1 MDYQITIIAFGIA
14 SGTSEE
20 IKQNGKFVKEVFMS
34 YFSIKEDNVTLV
46 LRPLRNALEDL
57 YAVRLY
63 NGIRLARKFLKKI
76 SPNKK
81 FPSLRHFR

>member
-34 YFSIKEDNVTLV
+34 YYSKEGNMSHPTG
-46 LRPLRNALEDL
+46 NALEML
-57 YAVRLY
+57 NAERLEY
-63 NGIRLARKFLKKI
+63 GMLLAKKYLKKI
-76 SPNKK
+76 GSNIT
-81 FPSLRHFR
+81 FPSPDNFR